1 MKRKQDVNL
10 EANQSFTPTG
20 YCRYMGKSKY
30 SSYGNDIPKWEKI
43 SPFDAP
49 CIG

>member
-1 MKRKQDVNL
+1 MKRKQVVNL
-10 EANQSFTPTG
+10 EANVHPTG